1 MGLRNPWR
9 FSFDRAT
16 GDLWIGD
23 VGQDTIE
30 EVDRLPRD
38 AQSGANLGWSMY
50 EGNNCFHPPCDP
62 TGITFPVHV
71 DTHASGAC
79 AVIGGDVYRGSC
91 FPDLQGRYFFTDFCA
106 PPCCAPT
113 SRSTALS
120 PSMIRASCPEAVLP
134 ACTLLPTASC
144 T

>member
-1 MGLRNPWR
+1 
-9 FSFDRAT
+9 
-16 GDLWIGD
+16 
-23 VGQDTIE
+23 
-30 EVDRLPRD
+30 
-38 AQSGANLGWSMY
+38 MY

-106 PPCCAPT
+106 PHLLRADVALDGTVTVDDQGIMPGGGPASLHAAADGELYLT
-113 SRSTALS
+113 DIVGNIFQLTAG
-120 PSMIRASCPEAVLP
+120 P
-134 ACTLLPTASC
+134 
-144 T
+144 